1 MKIVKINDNIKINI
15 EQIYSLQY
23 SDNKNNID
31 NWNEK
36 YNQYLNKFTED
47 PITLQISDD
56 KVFTPNFHKENN
68 AEDLK
73 LYSIALN
80 NHIISI
86 IGKCPK
92 FVKNY
97 SLILSTG
104 LKVNITK
111 EIYDKV
117 NEIFDQYLI
126 QETKD
131 ILNTTKE

>member
-23 SDNKNNID
+23 SDNKKDID

-92 FVKNY
+92 FVQNY

-126 QETKD
+126 QENKD